1 MTENTGKAKALND
14 RGTVTKRAAAAKT
27 ERYDSMR
34 EKLKFA
40 SALSIITK
48 AERKLMESA
57 LVKPEVEEGI
67 VTNKLSR
74 DDIAALKIVLD
85 SKWARINKLL
95 PSLKA
100 VEIEGGLDLR
110 TIVRVV
116 NLTGDDEEGGEEDE

>member
-1 MTENTGKAKALND
+1 MTDNRGKNTPTRRVAAVKA
-14 RGTVTKRAAAAKT
+14 

-57 LVKPEVEEGI
+57 LVKPDIDDDGI
-67 VTNKLSR
+67 ATNKLSR

-110 TIVRVV
+110 TVVRVI
-116 NLTGDDEEGGEEDE
+116 NLTGEDDEGENDD